1 MSELNLNQ
9 KIIEIRKLVS
19 VLKKDASGN
28 RHKYVSED
36 QILNAINETMDE
48 LGLLLEPQII
58 GGTAKSYPH
67 SYVSKKGDTV
77 SEIVYSADMT
87 FTWTDATTSETKVIE
102 WTMAGQ
108 MGDISQSQGS
118 ALTYANRYF
127 LLKYFQVS
135 TSEQDPDAVRARIA
149 KEKHKDYEIYSDM
162 FIPYDEAVNIVKG
175 ACKELSLRL
184 GVRAEDL
191 AIAFKTRNWHKL
203 KDANLDSWFGLERN
217 LRSLNNPEHEWHEL
231 YNTNSRA
238 KNVVE
243 LRKEITYFSS
253 QEQFGEMAM
262 KKAKSRGEKL
272 EIIDYY
278 SMGDIDLNKYLGN
291 E

>member
-9 KIIEIRKLVS
+9 KIIEIRKLVK
-19 VLKKDASGN
+19 VLKKDTKGN
-28 RHKYVSED
+28 NHNYVSED
-36 QILNAINETMDE
+36 QILNAISDKMDE
-48 LGLLLEPQII
+48 LNLLLEPQILN
-58 GGTAKSYPH
+58 GTAKSYPH
-67 SYVSKKGDTV
+67 TYTTAKGKIIN
-77 SEIVYSADMT
+77 EIVYSADMT
-87 FTWTDATTSETKVIE
+87 FTWIDASNGESKIIQ

-135 TSEQDPDAVRARIA
+135 TSEQDPDAVRARMA
-149 KEKHKDYEIYSDM
+149 KERYKDYEIFAGM
-162 FIPYDEAVNIVKG
+162 FLPHNDAINIVKG

-191 AIAFKTRNWHKL
+191 ATSFKDRNWHNL

-217 LRSLNNPEHEWHEL
+217 LRSLNNPEHEWHKL

-243 LRKEITYFSS
+243 LRKEITYLSS
-253 QEQFGEMAM
+253 QEQFGKLAM
-262 KKAKSRGEKL
+262 SKAKDRNEQL
-272 EIIDYY
+272 EIIDFYE
-278 SMGDIDLNKYLGN
+278 MGNIDLNKYLGI

>member
-19 VLKKDASGN
+19 VLKKDTAGN
-28 RHKYVSED
+28 NHKYVSED
-36 QILNAINETMDE
+36 QILNAISGKMDE
-48 LGLLLEPQII
+48 LDLLLEPQILN
-58 GGTAKSYPH
+58 GTSKSYPH
-67 SYVSKKGDTV
+67 TYTTV
-77 SEIVYSADMT
+77 SGKVRNEIVYSADMS
-87 FTWTDATTSETKVIE
+87 FTWTDASTKETKVIQ

-149 KEKHKDYEIYSDM
+149 KEKYADYEVFAGM
-162 FIPYDEAVNIVKG
+162 FIPYDEAVNIIKG

-191 AIAFKTRNWHKL
+191 AIAFKSRNWHNL
-203 KDANLDSWFGLERN
+203 KDATIDSWFGLERH
-217 LRSLNNPEHEWHEL
+217 LRSLNNPEHEWHKL

-243 LRKEITYFSS
+243 LRKEIAYLSS
-253 QEQFGEMAM
+253 QEQFGKIAM
-262 KKAKSRGEKL
+262 TKAKNRGERL
-272 EIIDYY
+272 EIIDFY
-278 SMGDIDLNKYLGN
+278 SMGDIDLNKYLGD